1 MVISVTTAASQRFI
15 TMGRI
20 SGLYGVKGWVKVF
33 SHTAALTNILKY
45 PRWYLQIDGNWVEYQ
60 LETGK
65 AHGKG
70 IIAKLETVDDR
81 DVAATLINTD
91 IAILRDQLPRLGEN
105 EFYWSELEG
114 LLVRTIEGV
123 ELGRLDHL
131 FETGANDVMVLEGER
146 QRLLPYIDQVVKEV
160 DLDAGIIL
168 VDWDPEF

>member
-15 TMGRI
+15 TLGRI

-33 SHTAALTNILKY
+33 SHTSALTNILKY
-45 PRWYLQIDGNWVEYQ
+45 PKWYLQIDGNWQEYQ

-70 IIAKLETVDDR
+70 IIAKLATIDDR

-91 IAILRDQLPRLGEN
+91 IAIPRDQLPRLGED
-105 EFYWSELEG
+105 EFYWTELEG
-114 LLVRTIEGV
+114 VLVRTIDGV

-160 DLDAGIIL
+160 DLDAGIML